1 MTVLVNRVDLS
12 RRSQPGFKPPPV
24 TPANVEAR
32 VEAPFHAHTKMDTV
46 ETLMQPRNKATTR
59 REEVDATR
67 EQAAAPPQPLAPTLL
82 PYTEDDLLPGARQQ
96 RAPPPSASAC
106 KKPVGPPA
114 AATQQVDR
122 GGAYDDEDGDEFEG
136 DYMNVDTRRSP
147 GHSLERLDEANSS
160 GRPLVSGA
168 RSAGPAHSPNPPQRR
183 PANREAA
190 RKRGSTLIPLS
201 DMPADSEYVNTLVE
215 RPPPE
220 RTFPTGRAICCEHR
234 RESEFETLSPLM
246 KWCYPLSYHFCLLV
260 NALSSLVES
269 FYALYLLK

>member
-1 MTVLVNRVDLS
+1 MTVLINRVDLS
-12 RRSQPGFKPPPV
+12 RRSQPGFKPPPI

-32 VEAPFHAHTKMDTV
+32 VEVPFHAHTRIDTV

-96 RAPPPSASAC
+96 RDAAAASAS
-106 KKPVGPPA
+106 KKPVGPPPPYA
-114 AATQQVDR
+114 AGGY
-122 GGAYDDEDGDEFEG
+122 GGAYDDEDGDEFDG
-136 DYMNVDTRRSP
+136 DYVNVDTRRSP

-168 RSAGPAHSPNPPQRR
+168 GRSGPSTQPKPSRNGDRR
-183 PANREAA
+183 TVEAA
-190 RKRGSTLIPLS
+190 RGNEGAPLIPLS

-215 RPPPE
+215 RPPPS
-220 RTFPTGRAICCEHR
+220 GRSRPGGPSAAAQTRI
-234 RESEFETLSPLM
+234 
-246 KWCYPLSYHFCLLV
+246 
-260 NALSSLVES
+260 
-269 FYALYLLK
+269 